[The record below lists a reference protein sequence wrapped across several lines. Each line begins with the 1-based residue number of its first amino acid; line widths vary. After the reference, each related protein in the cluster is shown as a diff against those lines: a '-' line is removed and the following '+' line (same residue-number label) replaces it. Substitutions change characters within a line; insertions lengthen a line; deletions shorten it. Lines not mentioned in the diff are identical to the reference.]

1 MTVAA
6 RAGVR
11 AARQPGVVPRELRA
25 LRPTRAARS
34 WPAAI
39 ALHNPIVKAVAAT
52 PFTRRADGKLH
63 LDRVRVTIEDGR
75 YVAERAGFQA
85 SNVLSGMA
93 AADGLARIPDG
104 AGVEAGAEVDVL
116 LLGP

>member
-1 MTVAA
+1 MRVA
-6 RAGVR
+6 
-11 AARQPGVVPRELRA
+11 
-25 LRPTRAARS
+25 
-34 WPAAI
+34 
-39 ALHNPIVKAVAAT
+39 
-52 PFTRRADGKLH
+52 
-63 LDRVRVTIEDGR
+63 IEDGR

-104 AGVEAGAEVDVL
+104 PGVEAGAEVDVL